1 MRIVLI
7 SNLFR
12 EIRTFLLSG
21 NANKQAGRSWQA
33 ARRRWRSNMF
43 STLMVNFREGVEA
56 FLIVAVTLLYL
67 RQTQRTQLVPA
78 LRWGVISAVVL
89 SIVLGLVLARVG
101 AMQPIHEA
109 WLALA
114 AFVLVLSCTVH
125 MLRHGKRIA
134 AEIRA
139 KVDAASAKAGVGA
152 SAAVFLFVFLMI
164 GHEGVETATMLAS
177 MANSTDL
184 QHFAVGGVIGVL
196 LAALLALAWVRFGKR
211 INLSR
216 FFQVTAVFMVLFSIQ
231 LLVYEFHEFTEAGAI
246 PGVDNQYWH
255 VVSEP
260 YGPEGE
266 YGAWLSHS
274 LVLVPMLFLVF
285 AWLQDRPHRLTH
297 ALQRSGG

>member
-1 MRIVLI
+1 MRKKER
-7 SNLFR
+7 F
-12 EIRTFLLSG
+12 
-21 NANKQAGRSWQA
+21 
-33 ARRRWRSNMF
+33 MF
-43 STLMVNFREGVEA
+43 STMMVTFREGVEA

-67 RQTQRTQLVPA
+67 RQTQRMQLVPA

-89 SIVLGLVLARVG
+89 SIMLGVVLARVG

-139 KVDAASAKAGVGA
+139 RVDAASTKAGLGA
-152 SAAVFLFVFLMI
+152 SIAVFLFVFLMI
-164 GHEGVETATMLAS
+164 GREGVETATMLAS

-184 QHFAVGGVIGVL
+184 RQFAVGGLIGVL
-196 LAALLALAWVRFGKR
+196 LAGLLALAWVRYGKR

-231 LLVYEFHEFTEAGAI
+231 LLIYSFHEFTEAGVI
-246 PGVDNQYWH
+246 PGIDNEYWH
-255 VVSEP
+255 VATEP
-260 YGPEGE
+260 YGPEGKFGE
-266 YGAWLSHS
+266 WLSYS
-274 LVLVPMLFLVF
+274 LALVPMIFLLLT
-285 AWLQDRPHRLTH
+285 WWQDRSNKLAT
-297 ALQRSGG
+297 ATQ